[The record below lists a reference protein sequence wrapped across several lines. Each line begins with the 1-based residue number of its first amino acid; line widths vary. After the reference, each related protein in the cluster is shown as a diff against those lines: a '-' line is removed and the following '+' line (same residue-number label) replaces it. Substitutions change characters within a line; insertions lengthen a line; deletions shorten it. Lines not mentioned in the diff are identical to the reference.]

1 MYSITDYKE
10 FLEAMPVSQWIPMLK
25 WQTGLLLFQICLGLV
40 FGYLLVIDFLS
51 VCVTVSVFV
60 LAAN

>member
-10 FLEAMPVSQWIPMLK
+10 FLEAMPDSLWIPMLK
-25 WQTGLLLFQICLGLV
+25 WQTGLLLNQICLGLV